1 MMVAVSQSIPME
13 GISVGG
19 AGEEVGEEMKGS
31 ISDTHLRPHPPN
43 HPTPHPHHPHHPH
56 HQTSP
61 GWCWLDIFNRSMSN
75 NKKTQCSIHPVT
87 HWVNIRLA
95 SFSFSLFGWLRM

>member
-31 ISDTHLRPHPPN
+31 ISDTHLRPHPPTIPPPI
-43 HPTPHPHHPHHPH
+43 PTTPTTKPPRDGAGWIFSIVVR
-56 HQTSP
+56 TKTTNNAVFSP
-61 GWCWLDIFNRSMSN
+61 
-75 NKKTQCSIHPVT
+75 
-87 HWVNIRLA
+87 
-95 SFSFSLFGWLRM
+95 